1 MISKARSKYI
11 KSLQVKKYRK
21 QEQSF
26 LVEGAKGVVE
36 LLSSQYEV
44 SFVCATP
51 EFLSEHEA
59 ILRKKNAEI
68 VEVSEDELTSIGSV
82 ESNEAAIAVAKMGLE
97 EPPRLKPTE
106 WILALD
112 DVRDPGNLGTIIRTA
127 DWYGIGQ
134 VIASPET
141 ADVYNPKVIRA
152 TMGSFTRV
160 RVHYTPLVDL
170 IRIFPGDVYGA
181 FLDGDNAHQVQFGK
195 GGMLVIGSESHGIS
209 EEVTQAIKRRI
220 TIPRVGRAESLNAG
234 VATAI
239 LLDNIFRGK
248 V

>member
-26 LVEGAKGVVE
+26 LVEGSKGVVE
-36 LLSSQYEV
+36 LLHSNFDV

-51 EFLSEHEA
+51 DFLLEHERL
-59 ILRKKNAEI
+59 LRKKNAEV
-68 VEVSEDELTSIGSV
+68 VEATMEELTSVGSV
-82 ESNEAAIAVAKMGLE
+82 ESNEDALAIAKM
-97 EPPRLKPTE
+97 PPETTPTLRTDE
-106 WILALD
+106 WVLLLD
-112 DVRDPGNLGTIIRTA
+112 DVRDPGNLGTIVRTA
-127 DWYGIGQ
+127 DWYGIRQ
-134 VIASPET
+134 VVASPET

-160 RVHYTPLVDL
+160 QVSYEPLGDV
-170 IRIFPGDVYGA
+170 IRRYDGKVYGA
-181 FLDGDNAHQVQFGK
+181 FLDGDNAHQLEFGQ
-195 GGMLVIGSESHGIS
+195 GGLLVIGSESHGINS
-209 EEVTQAIKRRI
+209 ELAEIIPHRI
-220 TIPRVGRAESLNAG
+220 TIPRVGHAESLNAG

-239 LLDNIFRGK
+239 LLDNIFRG